1 MTKKER
7 REERRWIERGGM
19 TPSEWND
26 YMKFMGPQYQEKEN
40 EHPEL
45 VRLARLARS
54 AEKGNPKYAKE
65 LWKDYWSAVRCA
77 EIGEAMLQNAY

>member
-7 REERRWIERGGM
+7 RIQEEMMTGM
-19 TPSEWND
+19 TRKQMHD
-26 YMKFMGPQYQEKEN
+26 FMKAMGPAIQMEEN

-65 LWKDYWSAVRCA
+65 LWKDYWSAVRCI
-77 EIGEAMLQNAY
+77 EIDEAMLQNAY